1 MPTITD
7 WLMVIITF
15 VYVVATCF
23 ICWAN
28 IKSANSSK
36 AQLEEMKKQYV
47 DENRPYV
54 TVEVIFEKRCFY
66 GLRFTNHGKRI
77 AKNVQIDL
85 GQGFLDSLTES
96 NFKEM
101 LEKQKGKECI
111 IGIGQHFDLFIGSNE
126 FRNRVDKQ
134 PVNGWIS
141 FSDGVNK
148 YNEPLYIEFEN
159 YTTFFSV
166 ATEGEELVMVL
177 KEQTKEIQEI
187 KSILTKID

>member
-1 MPTITD
+1 M
-7 WLMVIITF
+7 
-15 VYVVATCF
+15 
-23 ICWAN
+23 
-28 IKSANSSK
+28 
-36 AQLEEMKKQYV
+36 
-47 DENRPYV
+47 
-54 TVEVIFEKRCFY
+54 
-66 GLRFTNHGKRI
+66 
-77 AKNVQIDL
+77 
-85 GQGFLDSLTES
+85 LT
-96 NFKEM
+96 
-101 LEKQKGKECI
+101 L
-111 IGIGQHFDLFIGSNE
+111 QHFDLFIGSNE

-166 ATEGEELVMVL
+166 VTEGEELVMAL

>member
-1 MPTITD
+1 MPMITD

-36 AQLEEMKKQYV
+36 AQLEEIKKQYV

-54 TVEVIFEKRCFY
+54 AVEVIYEKRCFY
-66 GLRFTNHGKRI
+66 GLRFVNHGKRI

-85 GQGFLDSLTES
+85 GQEFLDSLTES
-96 NFKEM
+96 YFKEM
-101 LEKQKGKECI
+101 LEKQKGKESI

-134 PVNGWIS
+134 PINGWIS

-159 YTTFFSV
+159 FTTFFSV
-166 ATEGEELVMVL
+166 ATEGEELVMAL

>member
-1 MPTITD
+1 MPMITD

-36 AQLEEMKKQYV
+36 VQLEEMKKQYV

-111 IGIGQHFDLFIGSNE
+111 IGIGQHFDLFIGSNK